1 MAVVYVPL
9 WTRNT
14 VTGSVNTGF
23 FERQPAT
30 KPGTTCVQPVTNP
43 CRGGGNG
50 LHELHELNS
59 YIVIRVFSVFRGS
72 ILFPLFE

>member
-1 MAVVYVPL
+1 MRECGRGEGVYVPL

-30 KPGTTCVQPVTNP
+30 KPVTTCVQPVTRP
-43 CRGGGNG
+43 TGKELNG
-50 LHELHELNS
+50 LNELIRLNEL
-59 YIVIRVFSVFRGS
+59 
-72 ILFPLFE
+72 